1 MQANGEFAEPIA
13 IIKKDYTG
21 ELITYKSGSF
31 EITTTPEHN
40 MIREKVSGERVKCK
54 ANDLSKKHLKVPRT
68 VNFVSD
74 LDNLH
79 ARLQVMLSA
88 DFSFRKEEYLWVS

>member
-1 MQANGEFAEPIA
+1 M
-13 IIKKDYTG
+13 
-21 ELITYKSGSF
+21 
-31 EITTTPEHN
+31 
-40 MIREKVSGERVKCK
+40 SGERVKCK
-54 ANDLSKKHLKVPRT
+54 EDLSKKHLKVPRT

-88 DFSFRKEEYLWVS
+88 DFSSEKKEIFMGV